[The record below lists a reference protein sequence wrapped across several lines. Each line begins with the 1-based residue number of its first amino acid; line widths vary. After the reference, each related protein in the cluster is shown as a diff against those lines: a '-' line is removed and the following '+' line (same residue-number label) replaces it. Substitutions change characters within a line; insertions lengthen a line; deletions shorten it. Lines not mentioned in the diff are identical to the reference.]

1 MDSECVRNGSGGFL
15 LSNPV
20 QNQRA
25 ISAHIS
31 SVSIVHDIE
40 SGFTQVF
47 GRVPRQTV
55 NATRIQDFNT
65 YTRAR

>member
-1 MDSECVRNGSGGFL
+1 MDSECVRNGPGGFL
-15 LSNPV
+15 LPDSV

-40 SGFTQVF
+40 SGVTQVL
-47 GRVPRQTV
+47 GRVPCQTV
-55 NATRIQDFNT
+55 NATCIKDFNA
-65 YTRAR
+65 YARTP